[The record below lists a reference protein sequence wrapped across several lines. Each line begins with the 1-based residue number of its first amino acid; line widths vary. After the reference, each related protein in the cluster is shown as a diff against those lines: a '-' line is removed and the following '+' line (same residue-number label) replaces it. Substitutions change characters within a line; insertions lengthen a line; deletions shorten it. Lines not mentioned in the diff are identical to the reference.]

1 MRIGFCGIAHVHAG
15 SYLACS
21 VAHEETTVVGY
32 WDHDADRAAPMAG
45 MHRFESREALL
56 EACDAVVIASENNRH
71 LDDLVAAHALEK
83 PALCEKPIVALP
95 EHEKPLQ
102 ALIDDSARIMV
113 AFPCRY
119 SPAFLRLK
127 ARIADIAPIR
137 SINATNRGRCPMDW
151 FVQEQESGGG
161 AMIDHVVH
169 LADLLHILL
178 GEEPNAVTAMK
189 SNLMHQLEV
198 DDCACLQMDFA
209 SGIFAT
215 LDSSWSRPTNYKTW
229 GDVTMTVVGDKGV
242 LELDMFG
249 QGFESYQVENSKYA
263 QIGYGS
269 NLDAMLFADFVKFCK
284 GQIPNP
290 ISAQDGL
297 AAVRVAWK
305 GYANVAVS
313 R

>member
-1 MRIGFCGIAHVHAG
+1 MRIGFCGVAHVHAG
-15 SYLACS
+15 SYIACAE
-21 VAHEETTVVGY
+21 AHEETTVVGY
-32 WDHDADRAAPMAG
+32 WDHDSHRTPSMAS
-45 MHRFESREALL
+45 MPRFDSREALL

-71 LDDLVAAHALEK
+71 LDDLVAVHKLGK
-83 PALCEKPIVALP
+83 PALCEKPIVAVP
-95 EHEKPLQ
+95 EHEGPLQ
-102 ALIDDSARIMV
+102 ALIADNARIMV

-127 ARIADIAPIR
+127 ARIAEIAPIR

-151 FVQEQESGGG
+151 FVQETESGGG

-169 LADLLHILL
+169 VADLLHVLL
-178 GEEPNAVTAMK
+178 GEEPTEVSAMK

-198 DDCACLQMDFA
+198 DDCACLQMDYA

-215 LDSSWSRPTNYKTW
+215 LDSSWSRPSNYKTW

-249 QGFESYQVENSKYA
+249 QGFESYQVDSAKYG
-263 QIGYGS
+263 QVGYGS

-284 GQIPNP
+284 GEIPSP
-290 ISAQDGL
+290 ITAEDGL

-305 GYANVAVS
+305 GYANVGAS
-313 R
+313 H